1 MRGGIMRIRRAII
14 VPAILTLGTTGSILA
29 TSAVPLMA
37 TQTSSA
43 YVLAAVPS
51 YFYHG

>member
-1 MRGGIMRIRRAII
+1 MSIRRAII
-14 VPAILTLGTTGSILA
+14 VPAILTLSTAGSVLA

-37 TQTSSA
+37 TQASSVSAVAATST
-43 YVLAAVPS
+43 